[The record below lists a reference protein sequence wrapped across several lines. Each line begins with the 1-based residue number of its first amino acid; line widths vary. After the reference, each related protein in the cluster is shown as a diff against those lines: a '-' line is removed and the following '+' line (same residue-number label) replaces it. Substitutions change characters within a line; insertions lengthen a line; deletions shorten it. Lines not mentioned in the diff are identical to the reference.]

1 MKINELT
8 LGCKSGKEYENRVLK
23 YLQELGFQGKI
34 IGYDDCGVDIIATIK
49 VKNVTKTFNIQCK
62 YYNTTVGKQ
71 PVHEVFSGSN
81 YYNNKGVPVVITNNK
96 MTMKALE
103 FAKKQGVEVISEYE
117 WAEVENAE
125 NNKEILQNFGLLG
138 IIIGKLL
145 KDSNYIINATKGTQR
160 AKVENKNDKLERQFM
175 EKVERKQWEGKEKLK
190 SIAEFI
196 GSKASSG

>member
-1 MKINELT
+1 M
-8 LGCKSGKEYENRVLK
+8 
-23 YLQELGFQGKI
+23 
-34 IGYDDCGVDIIATIK
+34 
-49 VKNVTKTFNIQCK
+49 
-62 YYNTTVGKQ
+62 
-71 PVHEVFSGSN
+71 
-81 YYNNKGVPVVITNNK
+81 
-96 MTMKALE
+96 
-103 FAKKQGVEVISEYE
+103 
-117 WAEVENAE
+117 
-125 NNKEILQNFGLLG
+125 LG